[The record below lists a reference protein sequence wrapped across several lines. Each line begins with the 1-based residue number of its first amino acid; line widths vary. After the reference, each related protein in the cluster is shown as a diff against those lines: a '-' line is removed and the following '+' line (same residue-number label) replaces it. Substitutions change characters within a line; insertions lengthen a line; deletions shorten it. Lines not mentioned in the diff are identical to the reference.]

1 VLFLAFG
8 SFLAGWIV
16 RRRVRIPPSVVPLID
31 RWVLNVA
38 LPAVIVSRMSRAEL
52 GADLLVPAVSAWAV
66 MAVCVSCVAVAA
78 RRLEWDEQTRAAL
91 LLVAVLGNTSFLGLA
106 VVEGI
111 LGPEA
116 LEGAIAYDQLGSF
129 LVLATWGSWVAARWG
144 SGDAGWRPV
153 LGRMFRF
160 APFLALCASPLV
172 ASIGPPQ
179 WFHDALAVPGAT
191 TAPLAMFGLGL
202 RFTMSGEGVD
212 RRAGATAL
220 GVKMLLAPVLLWIA
234 LSMTGDAGT
243 LGGRVAILQA
253 AAPPMVTA
261 GVVAASAGL
270 APRLA
275 AWTVGTGTVT
285 SLVLIPL
292 WGLLL

>member
-1 VLFLAFG
+1 MLYLAFG
-8 SFLAGWIV
+8 SFLAGWLV
-16 RRRVRIPPSVVPLID
+16 RSRIGVPPGVVARID

-38 LPAVIVSRMSRAEL
+38 LPSLIVSRMSRADV
-52 GADLLVPAVSAWAV
+52 GVDLLVPAAAAWAA
-66 MAVCVSCVAVAA
+66 MATCALYVLVAA
-78 RRLEWDEQTRAAL
+78 ARLGWDDETRAAL

-111 LGPEA
+111 LGPGA

-144 SGDAGWRPV
+144 SGEAGWRPV
-153 LGRMFRF
+153 VVRMVRF

-172 ASIGPPQ
+172 AAIDPAP
-179 WFHDALAVPGAT
+179 WVHDAFAVPGAT

-202 RFTMSGEGVD
+202 RFTLSGEGVD
-212 RRAGATAL
+212 RRAGSVAL
-220 GVKMLLAPVLLWIA
+220 AVKMLIAPVVLWIV
-234 LSMTGDAGT
+234 LTVLGETGNVRGD
-243 LGGRVAILQA
+243 VAVLQA

-275 AWTVGTGTVT
+275 AWTVGTGTVA
-285 SLVLIPL
+285 SLVLLPL
-292 WGLLL
+292 WGVLL

>member
-1 VLFLAFG
+1 MLYLAFG
-8 SFLAGWIV
+8 SFLAGWFV
-16 RRRVRIPPSVVPLID
+16 RSRVGVPATVVPRID

-38 LPAVIVSRMSRAEL
+38 LPAVIVSRMSRADL
-52 GADLLVPAVSAWAV
+52 GVDLLIPALSAWAA
-66 MAVCVSCVAVAA
+66 MALCVLCMLVASA
-78 RRLEWDEQTRAAL
+78 RLQWDRQTRAAL

-111 LGPEA
+111 LGKDA

-129 LVLATWGSWVAARWG
+129 IVLATWGSWVAARWG
-144 SGDAGWRPV
+144 SGATGWRPV
-153 LGRMFRF
+153 VGRMVRF

-172 ASIGPPQ
+172 AAIGPADGVY
-179 WFHDALAVPGAT
+179 HALAVLGST

-212 RRAGATAL
+212 RRVGVTAL
-220 GVKMLLAPVLLWIA
+220 GVKMLFVPVVLWVA
-234 LSMTGDAGT
+234 LGM
-243 LGGRVAILQA
+243 LGRADSLGSRVAVLQA

-275 AWTVGTGTVT
+275 SWTVGVGTVA
-285 SLVLIPL
+285 SLVLVPL
-292 WGLLL
+292 WGLLV